1 MPLQSLSLLNADFVV
16 TAAGHFAA
24 RLRNE
29 AGPDSTARATLAFR
43 LALGRAADASQ
54 MAASLEFLE
63 TQRGLYASAADAETR
78 AWTDFCQML
87 LASNAFLY
95 VE

>member
-1 MPLQSLSLLNADFVV
+1 L
-16 TAAGHFAA
+16 AGEAGAGPAA
-24 RLRNE
+24 RV
-29 AGPDSTARATLAFR
+29 SLAYR
-43 LALGRAADASQ
+43 LALARQPSEAETVDAVQFVAA
-54 MAASLEFLE
+54 
-63 TQRGLYASAADAETR
+63 QRQHYDGQADAEHL

>member
-1 MPLQSLSLLNADFVV
+1 MPLQSLSLLNSDFVV
-16 TAAGHFAA
+16 TQAGRFASRLAAEADSQA
-24 RLRNE
+24 RVSLAYRL
-29 AGPDSTARATLAFR
+29 TLAR
-43 LALGRAADASQ
+43 QPSETEASDAIQ
-54 MAASLEFLE
+54 FVTMQAKHYEG
-63 TQRGLYASAADAETR
+63 QADAEQN